1 MAKRKLAKVKKI
13 KRVKNTSP
21 TPQIL
26 KNLVKSQSKLLLL
39 IGAFLIFTSAFYL
52 FNKTIDQI
60 LVEKISGINSCV
72 NNRLSPTNL
81 LIPSQEVSAEIEDS
95 NLIGNVWQISKEK
108 VSHLQSSAVPGQ
120 SGNIIMYGHNTKNNF
135 LNLQFL
141 KEGDAII
148 LKTKDNKQYSY
159 VITSTKTVF
168 STDVQSLKATD
179 EEVLTLYTCVGF
191 GDTMRLVIR
200 AVPAKSALVKS
211 AGKSCRG

>member
-81 LIPSQEVSAEIEDS
+81 LIPRQGTPA
-95 NLIGNVWQISKEK
+95 KEK
-108 VSHLQSSAVPGQ
+108 KHHLCGKVGEK
-120 SGNIIMYGHNTKNNF
+120 MF
-135 LNLQFL
+135 LFFFL
-141 KEGDAII
+141 CGA
-148 LKTKDNKQYSY
+148 
-159 VITSTKTVF
+159 F
-168 STDVQSLKATD
+168 
-179 EEVLTLYTCVGF
+179 LTGY
-191 GDTMRLVIR
+191 
-200 AVPAKSALVKS
+200 
-211 AGKSCRG
+211 

>member
-148 LKTKDNKQYSY
+148 LKTKDNKLYSY
-159 VITSTKTVF
+159 
-168 STDVQSLKATD
+168 
-179 EEVLTLYTCVGF
+179 VGF